1 MKITYILP
9 HSPQATG
16 YNDEIFASFDRYVHR
31 YCRLMEDSD
40 HEVELLYFGKRS
52 KKIKESK
59 HRFGHK
65 IIQFPISFGKN
76 EFGKE
81 FSLPLLRYIKRL
93 DTDIVHIHGYHQH
106 NVVPILVTLF
116 KKKIPVVIQHHGVG
130 GDYSRLRTKMYY
142 KVLKLLLKRVD
153 MILSVN
159 TTEIENLKMAGIEE
173 SKIRYIPNGVDTSVF
188 FPESKEEA
196 REKLELSQEKRYV
209 LFVGRMSR
217 FKGLEYLIKSID
229 LLKKEYPDLT
239 LLLVYGGGFEDE
251 IQRLKKLSEELNI
264 NDRVEFVGSVPKT
277 EALRTYYNAADICI
291 FPSLS
296 EGFGI
301 VTIEALACKKPVI
314 GTKGHIGGGILKHE
328 ENALL
333 AEVKSPESLAEN
345 ISILL
350 DDAELRDKL
359 SSNGYDFVMNK
370 LDWKKIG
377 ENLNKIYA
385 EIMSRRKNEG

>member
-1 MKITYILP
+1 MKIIYIVP

-16 YNDEIFASFDRYVHR
+16 YTDEDFILYDRYLHR
-31 YCRLMEDSD
+31 YCKLMEDSG
-40 HEVELLYFGKRS
+40 HEVELLYFGKRG

-59 HRFGHK
+59 HIFGHK

-76 EFGKE
+76 KFGKE
-81 FSLPLLRYIKRL
+81 FSLLLLRYLKRL
-93 DTDIVHIHGYHQH
+93 DTDIVHIHGYHRY
-106 NVVPILVTLF
+106 NVVPILLTLF

-142 KVLKLLLKRVD
+142 KALKLLLKRVD

-159 TTEIENLKMAGIEE
+159 TIEIENLKMAGIEE

-196 REKLELSQEKRYV
+196 RKKLILSREKRYV

-217 FKGLEYLIKSID
+217 FKGVDNLIKSID
-229 LLKKEYPDLT
+229 ILKRKYPDLT

-251 IQRLKKLSEELNI
+251 IQRLKKLSEKLNI

-277 EALRTYYNAADICI
+277 EALRTYYNAVDICV

-296 EGFGI
+296 EGLGI

-314 GTKGHIGGGILKHE
+314 GTKAHIGGGVLKHE

-345 ISILL
+345 ISMFL
-350 DDAELRDKL
+350 DSAELRDKL
-359 SSNGYDFVMNK
+359 SSNGYDFVMNN
-370 LDWKKIG
+370 LDWNKIG
-377 ENLNKIYA
+377 EKLNDIYA
-385 EIMSRRKNEG
+385 EIMSRREDEG